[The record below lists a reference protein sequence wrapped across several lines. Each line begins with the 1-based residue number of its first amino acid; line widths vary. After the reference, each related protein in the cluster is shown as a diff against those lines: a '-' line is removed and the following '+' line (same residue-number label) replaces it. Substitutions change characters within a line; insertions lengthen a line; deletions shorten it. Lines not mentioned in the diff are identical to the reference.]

1 MGAALQGA
9 GHKARLA
16 LPPCLT
22 LAIDAVNYC
31 LLVPWSLSTVISYE
45 ILDQTDDLRLK
56 PFQQVRDSLL
66 KQNQEILI
74 DSSKV
79 VSRYLKLGL
88 PLKTLIATENFIHAH
103 RDLLKSYPEADILAA
118 NRKVLESIV
127 GHKIHSGVTALGHR
141 PFDIPLQDL
150 DDHIVF
156 LNGVNNSENVGTIA
170 RNALAFGAK
179 SIIAD
184 PLSCSPYV
192 RRSIRVSMGSVFKC
206 KVHHCSDTLAALKE
220 LKSLGYY
227 IFAASYSDRSKD
239 VRSIVAPKK
248 SVLIIGCEGDGLQ
261 DEVEAFADQCIHISM
276 QDGIDSLNA
285 AVASGILL
293 HHFSYP

>member
-1 MGAALQGA
+1 
-9 GHKARLA
+9 
-16 LPPCLT
+16 
-22 LAIDAVNYC
+22 
-31 LLVPWSLSTVISYE
+31 VISYE

-66 KQNQEILI
+66 RQKDEVLI
-74 DSSKV
+74 DSAKV
-79 VSRYLKLGL
+79 VCRYLKLGF
-88 PLKTLIATENFIHAH
+88 PLKTLIAPESFICEQK
-103 RDLLKSYPEADILAA
+103 DLLKHWPEAQVLAA

-127 GHKIHSGVTALGHR
+127 GHKIHSGVTALGAR
-141 PFDIPLQDL
+141 PQDVSL
-150 DDHIVF
+150 GALGDRIIF

-170 RNALAFGAK
+170 RNALAFGAT

-184 PLSCSPYV
+184 QHSCSPYV

-206 KVHHCSDTLAALKE
+206 KIHHCTNALMALHE
-220 LKSLGYY
+220 LKLLGYH
-227 IFAASYSDRSKD
+227 IFAASFNNRSVD
-239 VRSIVAPKK
+239 VRSVRVPQK

-261 DEVEAFADQCIHISM
+261 GEVEDFADQCIHISM

-293 HHFSYP
+293 HHFSHPDPLAFF